1 MADTVELIVTK
12 LSKKGEGIAFYQDC
26 EVYIPQVLLGE
37 KLQVELGEPFVQGS
51 ARRPGKVV
59 QILEPS
65 VHRVSSYPCSKF
77 DLCGGCQYMHVNY
90 QEQLRVKQAD
100 IAQAVNSAVNSTI
113 NNSASSVAKNSA
125 QLVNLSAEDIPME
138 AVGAQNCRSKSIRYF
153 ANDNEL
159 GLIQGFYASRSHDLV
174 AIESCCQEVDGF
186 ATCASSLTKLLASM
200 GVKAQD
206 SRAGAIKT
214 ESLAPFYVK
223 ALQLRKADNEIMAL
237 LIVTGAIAD
246 KHKSALKTWAQ
257 EQGLGSFYVGYN
269 NQSGNSLY
277 CEQVELIYGQELL
290 VKNLLGL
297 NYYFG
302 PQTFM
307 QVNYEMTQKLYAEAI
322 EHCYKHKAPE
332 NKADEV
338 ALDLCCGVGTMT
350 LALAQHFKQVIGVEI
365 VDSAIELAQKNA
377 QLNNINNVSFIAAD
391 INKVLPSLL
400 NSAQRSKVKAVIA
413 DPSRA
418 GLGADCARLIGKIP
432 GPCAVSLIFCSLTAL
447 KRDLPI
453 LLKAGFT
460 ITQVKGF
467 DMFANTNHIE
477 TLVCLT
483 KSKYSKRNK

>member
-12 LSKKGEGIAFYQDC
+12 LSKKGEGIAFYQDW

-77 DLCGGCQYMHVNY
+77 GLCGGCQYMHVNY

-100 IAQAVNSAVNSTI
+100 IAQAVNSAVNSAV
-113 NNSASSVAKNSA
+113 NNSASSAAKNSA
-125 QLVNLSAEDIPME
+125 KLVNLSAEDISME
-138 AVGAQNCRSKSIRYF
+138 VVGAQNCRSKSIRYF
-153 ANDNEL
+153 ANDSEQ

-186 ATCASSLTKLLASM
+186 APCASSLTKLLASM

-206 SRAGAIKT
+206 SGAGAINT
-214 ESLAPFYVK
+214 ESLDPFYVK
-223 ALQLRKADNEIMAL
+223 ALQLRKADNELMAL

-307 QVNYEMTQKLYAEAI
+307 QVNYDMTQKLYAEAI

-377 QLNNINNVSFIAAD
+377 LLNNINNVSFIAAD

-400 NSAQRSKVKAVIA
+400 NSAQRAKVKAVIA

-460 ITQVKGF
+460 ITKVKGF

-483 KSKYSKRNK
+483 KSK

>member
-1 MADTVELIVTK
+1 MADIVELIVTK
-12 LSKKGEGIAFYQDC
+12 LSKKGEGIAFYQDW

-59 QILEPS
+59 QIIEPS
-65 VHRVSSYPCSKF
+65 VHRVISYPCSKF
-77 DLCGGCQYMHVNY
+77 GLCGGCQYMHVNY

-100 IAQAVNSAVNSTI
+100 IAQAVNSA
-113 NNSASSVAKNSA
+113 NNAVKNSA
-125 QLVNLSAEDIPME
+125 LLVNLSAEDISME

-153 ANDNEL
+153 ANDNEQ

-186 ATCASSLTKLLASM
+186 APCASSLTKLLASM

-206 SRAGAIKT
+206 SGAGAIKT

-223 ALQLRKADNEIMAL
+223 ALQLRKADNELMAL

-290 VKNLLGL
+290 VKSLLGL
-297 NYYFG
+297 NFYFG

-322 EHCYKHKAPE
+322 EHCYKHKE
-332 NKADEV
+332 IESMTDEI

-377 QLNNINNVSFIAAD
+377 LLNKIDNVSFIAAD

-400 NSAQRSKVKAVIA
+400 NSAQRAKVKAVIA

-432 GPCAVSLIFCSLTAL
+432 GPCALSLIFCSLTAL

-460 ITQVKGF
+460 ITKVKGF

-483 KSKYSKRNK
+483 KSK